1 MYNKENLT
9 ARKEKHRGEQCMHL
23 LIVDDEPDVI
33 DGILSGV
40 DFKKLGYTEIYQAH
54 SGEQAAE
61 IMRQHTIDVLIT
73 DIEMSDM
80 NGLSLLEWARKQQ
93 RDIVTIFCTAYSDFN
108 YAKKAIELQAF
119 DYYLKPIRYEELTQ
133 KLASAAKE
141 VKRIRQ
147 ERQNQLY
154 GDYWLGFQEENR
166 QGFWGQ
172 LLNRLQSCHNGGEKG
187 DDMHGHRK
195 WLAAQAQKRRIG
207 YREDDLFTFL
217 AFDFYRVEKLNGWN
231 TELMDTAC
239 FNVLEELFALPG
251 LHIEALV
258 GIAPGSY
265 QLVLLQ
271 KDSHPADR
279 EAIINACKRF
289 IEFGNGYFK
298 IDVDCYY
305 CCDIKFLNV
314 PGVVGK
320 CFHIFRDDVTKTNQI
335 YDIFVYHKKDAV
347 YANPP
352 MYQKL
357 EQYLNT
363 GRWEELLA
371 IFISRLSESA
381 QAGTLTRS
389 GLESM
394 QLDFMQMIYS
404 FLASNN
410 ISARTLYVNDD
421 YRRLYQQAQDNV
433 DGMEE
438 FASYVVRQAMQAV
451 SNLNKSGEADQPDGA
466 EDRSV
471 VDIVRGYVDEH
482 LSEELN
488 RASLSKQVFMNPDY
502 LAKLFKEKT
511 GQSLAAYIKER
522 RIERAKEMLIHSDLS
537 ISAIAQTVGYDNLSY
552 FSSIFHDRTGL
563 QPGEYRR
570 KYRKG

>member
-1 MYNKENLT
+1 M
-9 ARKEKHRGEQCMHL
+9 GEQRMQL

-33 DGILSGV
+33 EGILSGV
-40 DFKKLGYTEIYQAH
+40 DFEKLGYTGIYCAH

-61 IMRQHTIDVLIT
+61 IMRQQTIDVLIT

-80 NGLSLLEWARKQQ
+80 NGLSLLEWAREQH

-119 DYYLKPIRYEELTQ
+119 DYYLKPIRYQELTQ
-133 KLASAAKE
+133 KLAAAAKE
-141 VKRIRQ
+141 VERIRQ

-166 QGFWGQ
+166 KGLWGQ
-172 LLNRLQSCHNGGEKG
+172 LLNRLQACHNGVCKE
-187 DDMHGHRK
+187 DEMHGLGK
-195 WLAAQAQKRRIG
+195 WLMAQAEKRRIS
-207 YREDDLFTFL
+207 YREQDLFTFL
-217 AFDFYRVEKLNGWN
+217 VFDLYRAEKLGGWN

-239 FNVLEELFALPG
+239 FNVLEELFTLPG
-251 LHIEALV
+251 LQVESLV

-271 KDSHPADR
+271 KDSCPADR
-279 EAIINACKRF
+279 EAIVNACQRF
-289 IEFGNGYFK
+289 IHFGNGYFEVD
-298 IDVDCYY
+298 IDCYY

-314 PGVVGK
+314 PVIVTK
-320 CFHIFRDDVTKTNQI
+320 CFQIFRDDVTRTNQI
-335 YDIFVYHKKDAV
+335 YDIFVYRKKDAV

-357 EQYLNT
+357 EEYLNT
-363 GRWEELLA
+363 GRWEEMLA
-371 IFISRLSESA
+371 IFISRMKDSA
-381 QAGTLTRS
+381 RAGTLTRS

-404 FLASNN
+404 FLAANN
-410 ISARTLYVNDD
+410 VSARTLFANDD
-421 YRRLYQQAQDNV
+421 YRRLSQQAQDNV

-438 FASYVVRQAMQAV
+438 FASYVVRQAMQTV
-451 SNLNKSGEADQPDGA
+451 SCLSSSDQPDEG
-466 EDRSV
+466 EGSV
-471 VDIVRGYVDEH
+471 VDIVRGYVDSH

-488 RASLSKQVFMNPDY
+488 RASLSKRVFMNPDY

-522 RIERAKEMLIHSDLS
+522 RIERAKEMLAHSELS
-537 ISAIAQTVGYDNLSY
+537 ISSIAQTVGYDNLSY